1 MKIDCYIKLFSCVG
15 VVEMVDMTA
24 GQNQPDGWPYD
35 GKSSCASDEV
45 TYLPCNQRLSYPDM
59 SKIGGLE
66 L

>member
-1 MKIDCYIKLFSCVG
+1 MKLDCYIKLFSCVG

-45 TYLPCNQRLSYPDM
+45 THCPYVIEGYVRVYCILTRRR
-59 SKIGGLE
+59 
-66 L
+66 